1 MITVPP
7 NLLAPRLRAS
17 RSRTP
22 DQDVESFK
30 FFFVMIF
37 LMVVSIFQ
45 NFSNLFGKR
54 KPSIVLSA
62 VIALALDIAALA
74 IYPVHLTYP
83 FLVSVSTALALA
95 RMGKS
100 LRPPIVAT
108 SILLSGVV
116 ILTVDPHKTYSPTLN
131 VQEVSQA
138 VTLQVATCVLIVVT
152 TVQAKQFFVFGKFLA
167 GLLVACT
174 VGIITTTSFLVQ
186 KDPFAVSHVG
196 IVVSGL
202 ALVLLARRTVRIAL
216 RPLSFSPEY
225 ASWSLLFTVLLAS
238 PLVTG
243 GSTNFDSSDV
253 LVLGLSLIVALLQ
266 RFSQAPVV
274 VETKPVRSETD
285 PPVPVLVSSSLTRR
299 KPISQPMATA
309 DTTEHTEMADLPQP
323 DKESVSEVSTASSSV
338 VVVAPDRATE
348 MVSANMD
355 LDEDEIFR
363 RIANST

>member
-17 RSRTP
+17 KSRTP

-30 FFFVMIF
+30 FYFVMIF
-37 LMVVSIFQ
+37 LVVVSIFQ
-45 NFSNLFGKR
+45 NFSHLFAKR

-62 VIALALDIAALA
+62 VIAFALDIAVLS

-83 FLVSVSTALALA
+83 FLVSVSTALAMA

-100 LRPPIVAT
+100 LRPPVVGT
-108 SILLSGVV
+108 SILLAGVV
-116 ILTVDPHKTYSPTLN
+116 ILTVDPHKTYPSTLN
-131 VQEVSQA
+131 VQDVSEV
-138 VTLQVATCVLIVVT
+138 VLLQIATCVLIVVT
-152 TVQAKQFFVFGKFLA
+152 TVQAKKFFVLGNILA

-174 VGIITTTSFLVQ
+174 VGIISTASFLVQ
-186 KDPFAVSHVG
+186 KDPFALSHVG
-196 IVVSGL
+196 IVVSGI
-202 ALVLLARRTVRIAL
+202 AIVLLARRTVRIAL
-216 RPLSFSPEY
+216 RPPSLSPEY
-225 ASWSLLFTVLLAS
+225 ASWSLLFTVLLSS

-243 GSTNFDSSDV
+243 GIANFESSDV
-253 LVLGLSLIVALLQ
+253 LVLGLSLIVAVLQ

-274 VETKPVRSETD
+274 AAKPVRSDAEA
-285 PPVPVLVSSSLTRR
+285 PVPVLVSSTLTRR
-299 KPISQPMATA
+299 KPVNQPMAA
-309 DTTEHTEMADLPQP
+309 VETTEHTEMAELPQP
-323 DKESVSEVSTASSSV
+323 DKESVSEVSTATSSV